1 MKLPSNIRMLGYCD
15 DWNASPG
22 STIRFKVSCDGVD
35 RYRARIGRVICADL
49 DPLGPGYRIDPLDTI
64 GSGTI
69 PGRSQPLH
77 PGSRIRIDEPD
88 RLSGMQRFSVAALIW
103 PTLPGRGPQ
112 TVMSHWDSAA
122 GRGWRLELDEAG
134 QLALQVGGV
143 RTAASDTP
151 MTYRLW
157 YLVQA
162 SIDLVLGT
170 AEIGQR
176 ALREV
181 PGTPVVAMASGEL
194 EPGSAEPSAG
204 TPFLIAASACA
215 GNAGADRFFEGK
227 IERPALFEGAVSL
240 DEAGTFLCSKGGT
253 VDRDRIRASW
263 DFTRQMCSDRIE
275 DVSGRGVHGRTVNLP
290 TRAMK
295 GHNWDSST
303 MDWRSAPDQYGAIHF
318 HADDIYDCAWE
329 TDFSWTVPDDAQS
342 GYYAAILESEEGD
355 SDFIPFFVRPRAGE
369 RTADLAVIACTA
381 TYLAYANTHVKV
393 DMAGSE
399 VMSECVNQLSPYERY
414 LHEHR
419 ELGHST
425 YDHHMDGSGVC
436 YSSRLRPDA
445 DHAAGPLHVQLRQRH
460 APAGVART
468 PGSAL
473 RHRDG
478 RGHSRTGRRCALGIS
493 RDHHALP
500 PGIHFDTDVGRL
512 RCLPAGVVVDI
523 STWAETAFTGAWR
536 SMTTIPE
543 SWSAARTRPAFVPG
557 RLNRG
562 RDTCSS
568 PANPVG
574 LWRTGGRAPQSLVGV
589 GYSSTMFARSTYYRR
604 SEFGHAPE
612 YAFIFD
618 GIEPDE
624 VIGDFGRRGGGAAG
638 LEIDRWDPEL
648 GSPPNSVVLASSEN
662 VGIDGILS
670 CEEYPIATRATDG
683 LQHVHVRADMV
694 YFETPNDG
702 AVFSVGSITWIT
714 SLCHDN
720 FDNNVARVTGNVL
733 RRFLARGADS
743 GKTATDRSEA

>member
-1 MKLPSNIRMLGYCD
+1 MLGYCD

-49 DPLGPGYRIDPLDTI
+49 DPLGPGYRVDPVDTI

-69 PGRSQPLH
+69 RGRFQPLY

-88 RLSGMQRFSVAALIW
+88 KLSGMKRFSVAALIW

-112 TVMSHWDSAA
+112 TIMSHWDSAA
-122 GRGWRLELDEAG
+122 GRGWRLELDETG

-151 MTYRLW
+151 MTYRRW

-162 SIDLVLGT
+162 SIDLVRGT

-176 ALREV
+176 ALRGV
-181 PGTPVVAMASGEL
+181 PGRPAVAMASGGL
-194 EPGSAEPSAG
+194 NPSRAEPGSG
-204 TPFLIAASACA
+204 TQFLIAASACV
-215 GNAGADRFFEGK
+215 GDAGAERFFEGK
-227 IERPALFEGAVSL
+227 IERPTLFEGAVSL
-240 DEAGTFLCSKGGT
+240 DEAGTFLCSEDGT
-253 VDRDRIRASW
+253 IDRDRVRASW
-263 DFTRQMCSDRIE
+263 DFTRQMRSERIE
-275 DVSGRGVHGRTVNLP
+275 DISGRGVHGRTVNLP

-295 GHNWDSST
+295 GHNWDSSS
-303 MDWRSAPDQYGAIHF
+303 MDWRSIPEQYGAIHF
-318 HADDIYDCAWE
+318 HADDIYDCGWE
-329 TDFSWTVPDDAQS
+329 TDFSWTVPDDARS
-342 GYYAAILESEEGD
+342 GYYAAVLETEDGD

-436 YSSRLRPDA
+436 YSSRLRPMLTMRPGPYTFNYISDTHLLAWLEHMGQPYDIVTDEDIHARGVDA
-445 DHAAGPLHVQLRQRH
+445 LSGYRAIITLSHPEYTSTRMWDAFDAYQQNGGRHLYLGGNGFYWRVAFHDDH
-460 APAGVART
+460 
-468 PGSAL
+468 
-473 RHRDG
+473 
-478 RGHSRTGRRCALGIS
+478 
-493 RDHHALP
+493 
-500 PGIHFDTDVGRL
+500 PGILECRKDAT
-512 RCLPAGVVVDI
+512 GVRA
-523 STWAETAFTGAWR
+523 WEAE
-536 SMTTIPE
+536 
-543 SWSAARTRPAFVPG
+543 PG
-557 RLNRG
+557 EGHMLFSG
-562 RDTCSS
+562 E
-568 PANPVG
+568 PGG

-604 SEFGHAPE
+604 SEISHAPE

-618 GIEPDE
+618 GIGPDE

-702 AVFSVGSITWIT
+702 AVFSVGSITWLT
-714 SLCHDN
+714 SLCHDG
-720 FDNNVARVTGNVL
+720 FDNNVSRFTGNVL
-733 RRFLARGADS
+733 KRFLASAPPRGN
-743 GKTATDRSEA
+743 TAA